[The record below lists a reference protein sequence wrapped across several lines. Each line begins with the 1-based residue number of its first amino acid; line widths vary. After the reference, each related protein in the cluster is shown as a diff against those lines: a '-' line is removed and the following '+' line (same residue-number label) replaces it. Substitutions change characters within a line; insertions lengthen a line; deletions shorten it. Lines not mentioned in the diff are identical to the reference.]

1 MRTFA
6 VVTGLLLL
14 SGACLFTPEQNEE
27 VTPGSRATAP
37 NGVDSTR
44 WRLADNGGI
53 VWEVARDGRL
63 PHQDHLE
70 MSGRKVSVIVQYG
83 ADAERNLVL
92 SREVYWPTLRTA
104 PQPGEPDWY
113 KYRAYLKRKYAEETT
128 LEVSINGKP
137 MNTGLVESV
146 ALNGILMIRQK
157 AGQNLL
163 LQRTFFP
170 SAAQGAVLERWELT
184 NTGKTAIR
192 VAVAPLRKSEKAA
205 GIYGTY
211 VLEAYAKRVPETS
224 LLPGKK
230 MAFGLVFNARK
241 ESEPAPELNMEAE
254 LRNREQFVQTVT
266 GSLVLS
272 TPDPVLNRAFRMVKI
287 RAAESIFDTKVG
299 PVHSPGGGR
308 YYAGVWANDQVEY
321 AGPFFPFLGY
331 ELANKASLNAYRIFA
346 RDMKPDYKRIWA
358 SHEMEADLPCC
369 SRDRGDAAM
378 YAYGAAR
385 FALASGS
392 PEVGR
397 ELFPAVAWSLEYCRR
412 RTNADGVV
420 ESESDEME
428 GRLTTGKANLS
439 TSALTY
445 GGLRSGADLA
455 RAIGRP
461 DSAATYE
468 KRAAQ
473 LKEAIERHF
482 GATVEG
488 FDTYRYFQGHDTLR
502 HWICLPLAMGIADRK
517 EGTVRALFTRLWTP
531 NGLDVQPGANSFWDR
546 GTLYALRGAYAVGE
560 TALATQHLAH
570 YTRQRLLGNHVPYPV
585 EAFPEGGQAHLSAE
599 SALYGRVV
607 TEGLFGIVPRGFRS
621 FRCTPRLPTAWPA
634 MELAHIKAFGGK
646 FDLSA
651 RKEGSAIRVQVRQ
664 KGQTVFDQSLPD
676 GSTFE
681 IDMRR

>member
-1 MRTFA
+1 MKTFA
-6 VVTGLLLL
+6 MVTGLLLL
-14 SGACLFTPEQNEE
+14 SGAFLFAPDQNGEAA
-27 VTPGSRATAP
+27 PGSRVAAP
-37 NGVDSTR
+37 KVVDSTR
-44 WRLADNGGI
+44 WQLANDGSI
-53 VWEVARDGRL
+53 VWEVAGDKRL

-83 ADAERNLVL
+83 ADANRNLVL

-128 LEVSINGKP
+128 PEVRIDGKP
-137 MNTGLVESV
+137 MNTGPVGSV
-146 ALNGILMIRQK
+146 ALNGVLTIRQK
-157 AGQNLL
+157 AGQNLS
-163 LQRTFFP
+163 LQRTLFP
-170 SAAQGAVLERWELT
+170 AVAQGAVLERWELT
-184 NTGKTAIR
+184 NTGKTAVR
-192 VAVAPLRKSEKAA
+192 VAVAPLRKSERAA

-211 VLEAYAKRVPETS
+211 VLETYAERVPETA
-224 LLPGKK
+224 LPPGKK
-230 MAFGLVFNARK
+230 MAFGLVFTARK
-241 ESEPAPELNMEAE
+241 ASEPAPDLNIEAE
-254 LRNREQFVQTVT
+254 LRRREQFVQTVT

-272 TPDPVLNRAFRMVKI
+272 TPDPVLDRAFRMAKI

-308 YYAGVWANDQVEY
+308 YYGGVWANDQVEY

-331 ELANKASLNAYRIFA
+331 GLANEASLNAYRIFA
-346 RDMKPDYKRIWA
+346 RDMKPDYKRIWS
-358 SHEMEADLPCC
+358 SHEMEGDLPCC

-392 PEVGR
+392 PDVGR

-412 RTNADGVV
+412 HTNADGVV

-428 GRLTTGKANLS
+428 GRLPTGKANLS
-439 TSALTY
+439 TSALAY

-455 RAIGRP
+455 RAVGRP
-461 DSAATYE
+461 DSAAAYE

-473 LKEAIERHF
+473 LKAAIERHF

-488 FDTYRYFQGHDTLR
+488 FETYRYFEGHDTLR

-560 TALATQHLAH
+560 TALATEHLAH

-585 EAFPEGGQAHLSAE
+585 EAYPEGGQAHLSAE

-607 TEGLFGIVPRGFRS
+607 TEGLFGMTPTGFRS
-621 FRCTPRLPTAWPA
+621 FRCTPRLPAAWPE
-634 MELAHIKAFGGK
+634 MKLANVKAFGAQ
-646 FDLSA
+646 FDLSV
-651 RKEGSAIRVQVRQ
+651 RREGPALRVQVRQ
-664 KGQTVFDQSLPD
+664 KDQTVFNQSLPD

-681 IDMRR
+681 IDVRQ